1 MDLKS
6 QIQSTFKLSGLT
18 VRIEASKYLAGLL
31 APVPDDDRYANVVM
45 SFTNI
50 RPGIINWKLSHLYQ
64 TLRQAWVDKILDQV
78 QSQNLK
84 SSIIEKE
91 TLVSAVKECTS
102 KEKGTV
108 STVDPLTVI
117 DAFETPRLTF
127 SVERKKYLS
136 DEVEFTECLLV

>member
-1 MDLKS
+1 MRTGNCTNK
-6 QIQSTFKLSGLT
+6 IVIG
-18 VRIEASKYLAGLL
+18 RI
-31 APVPDDDRYANVVM
+31 
-45 SFTNI
+45 NI
-50 RPGIINWKLSHLYQ
+50 YPNFMY
-64 TLRQAWVDKILDQV
+64 RQAWVDKILDQV

-91 TLVSAVKECTS
+91 ALVSAVKECTS

-117 DAFETPRLTF
+117 DAFDTPRLTF

-136 DEVEFTECLLV
+136 DEV

>member
-1 MDLKS
+1 MVNTS
-6 QIQSTFKLSGLT
+6 A
-18 VRIEASKYLAGLL
+18 ASPRNVTGS
-31 APVPDDDRYANVVM
+31 PVIMASIV
-45 SFTNI
+45 
-50 RPGIINWKLSHLYQ
+50 L
-64 TLRQAWVDKILDQV
+64 DKILDQV

-136 DEVEFTECLLV
+136 DEVEFTESLLV

>member
-1 MDLKS
+1 M
-6 QIQSTFKLSGLT
+6 
-18 VRIEASKYLAGLL
+18 Y
-31 APVPDDDRYANVVM
+31 
-45 SFTNI
+45 
-50 RPGIINWKLSHLYQ
+50 NWKVSHFYQ

-136 DEVEFTECLLV
+136 DEVEFTESLLV

>member
-1 MDLKS
+1 
-6 QIQSTFKLSGLT
+6 
-18 VRIEASKYLAGLL
+18 
-31 APVPDDDRYANVVM
+31 M
-45 SFTNI
+45 S
-50 RPGIINWKLSHLYQ
+50 HYYQ
-64 TLRQAWVDKILDQV
+64 TSRQAWVDKILDQV

-102 KEKGTV
+102 KEKGTA

-136 DEVEFTECLLV
+136 DEVEFTESLLV

>member
-1 MDLKS
+1 M
-6 QIQSTFKLSGLT
+6 
-18 VRIEASKYLAGLL
+18 
-31 APVPDDDRYANVVM
+31 
-45 SFTNI
+45 
-50 RPGIINWKLSHLYQ
+50 YQ

-108 STVDPLTVI
+108 SNVDPLTVI

-136 DEVEFTECLLV
+136 DEVEFTESLFV